1 MKRRNTLVLSLLM
14 MCLPI
19 IAQESVA
26 QNNEGKLSELQ
37 MPCKLLKGVTHRDY
51 SIYLPDGY
59 ETNTHKRYPVLYLLH
74 GGGESHTDWQR
85 KGNIKQHADSLIR
98 HGIIDDMIL
107 VCPEAN
113 QNNMIYFNS
122 PDWDYEDFFFN
133 EFIPYIE
140 ANYRVRTDK
149 GGRAIAGFSMGGGG
163 ATVYGVHH
171 PEMFSMVYDIS
182 GYLRRQDLDFLR
194 NDPSA
199 EWRQRV
205 IEDNNPIKSVSQG
218 SPEKVKQWK
227 QVDWIVSVGDQ
238 DFTIEA
244 NMDFVKALR
253 QKGIPYSMKVSAGS
267 HDWNYVT
274 PAYIDAMKRA
284 NHNFK
289 SLWIRNGERHLFGI
303 LSRPDKYEGRQ
314 GIAIVSHGFN
324 GTHHYSTNYFRYL
337 NDLGYQCYAFDFAC
351 GSAHSRSDN
360 NTVNMSILDEMS
372 DLKAV
377 INHFKAQP
385 DIDTTRIV
393 LIGESQGGLVTA
405 LTSAQLPN
413 LVHKAI
419 LIFPALCI
427 PENWTAR
434 YPKVEDIPDTTHF
447 WGIDLGRRFF
457 EEVRDIKVFK
467 EIPKFKRPVLIVQG
481 DADNIVSLD
490 DSRKAVKLYKNARL
504 HVIPGAGHGFKDHE
518 FKLSMDYIREFLT
531 TPTTSKKK

>member
-1 MKRRNTLVLSLLM
+1 MKRRNTFVLSLLM

-98 HGIIDDMIL
+98 HGIIGDMIL

-253 QKGIPYSMKVSAGS
+253 QKGIPYSMKV
-267 HDWNYVT
+267 
-274 PAYIDAMKRA
+274 
-284 NHNFK
+284 
-289 SLWIRNGERHLFGI
+289 
-303 LSRPDKYEGRQ
+303 
-314 GIAIVSHGFN
+314 
-324 GTHHYSTNYFRYL
+324 
-337 NDLGYQCYAFDFAC
+337 
-351 GSAHSRSDN
+351 
-360 NTVNMSILDEMS
+360 
-372 DLKAV
+372 
-377 INHFKAQP
+377 
-385 DIDTTRIV
+385 
-393 LIGESQGGLVTA
+393 
-405 LTSAQLPN
+405 
-413 LVHKAI
+413 
-419 LIFPALCI
+419 
-427 PENWTAR
+427 
-434 YPKVEDIPDTTHF
+434 
-447 WGIDLGRRFF
+447 
-457 EEVRDIKVFK
+457 
-467 EIPKFKRPVLIVQG
+467 
-481 DADNIVSLD
+481 
-490 DSRKAVKLYKNARL
+490 
-504 HVIPGAGHGFKDHE
+504 
-518 FKLSMDYIREFLT
+518 
-531 TPTTSKKK
+531 